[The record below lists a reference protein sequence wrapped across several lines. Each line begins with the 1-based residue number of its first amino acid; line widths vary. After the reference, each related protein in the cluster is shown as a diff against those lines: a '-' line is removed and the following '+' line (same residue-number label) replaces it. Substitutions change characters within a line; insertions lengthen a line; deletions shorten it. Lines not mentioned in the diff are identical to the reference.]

1 MPEIRLITFDL
12 DNTLWD
18 VGQVIRHAE
27 ATMNAWLDAEVP
39 AYRETIQSEDLMVLR
54 ERIAKDRPELRH
66 DVSAFR
72 REVLFQGMRRLGHA
86 DGEARRLAEGAF
98 AVFFAAR
105 QEVEFYEHALET
117 LAHLQARYPLAALTN
132 GNAHVSSIGLDRY
145 FSFALS
151 SADVQASKPAPDIF
165 HAALEEAGVRP
176 DEAIHVGDHLVDD
189 VHGAGS
195 VGMHTIWVKH
205 GARGDT
211 VGHTQPSATVERL
224 KDLPEAVVRIHEG

>member
-18 VGQVIRHAE
+18 VGQVIRYAE
-27 ATMNAWLDAEVP
+27 ATMNSWLDREVP
-39 AYRETIQSEDLMVLR
+39 AYRQRIQSEDLMALR
-54 ERIAKDRPELRH
+54 ERIASDRPELRH

-72 REVLFQGMRRLGHA
+72 REVLFQGMRTLGHEEQ
-86 DGEARRLAEGAF
+86 DARRLAEEAF
-98 AVFFAAR
+98 NVFFTAR
-105 QEVEFYEHALET
+105 QKVEFYEHALET
-117 LAHLQARYPLAALTN
+117 LAQLQERYLLAALSN
-132 GNAHVSSIGLDRY
+132 GNAHVESIGLDRY

-151 SADVQASKPAPDIF
+151 SADVQASKPAPDMF

-189 VHGAGS
+189 IHGAGS

-211 VGHTQPSATVERL
+211 VAHTQPSATVERL